1 MVQHLICLSYIRAFQ
16 KTALSVQRC
25 ITGHEALVVP
35 WLADPQRPGIAR
47 PRRRGEMTQEFVPH
61 TARDVLAEHAEGA
74 LWETR
79 VQSLM
84 WVDQFVGLVRQS
96 TFDPIVFR
104 LTIAL

>member
-1 MVQHLICLSYIRAFQ
+1 M
-16 KTALSVQRC
+16 
-25 ITGHEALVVP
+25 
-35 WLADPQRPGIAR
+35 
-47 PRRRGEMTQEFVPH
+47 MQEFVPH
-61 TARDVLAEHAEGA
+61 TAHDVPAEHAEGA